1 MYKFQYEEVKEE
13 VIFIKS
19 HQVLSSTAGQVGRVL

>member
-1 MYKFQYEEVKEE
+1 MYTFEYEEVKEE

-19 HQVLSSTAGQVGRVL
+19 HQALSSSAGHVHSL

>member
-1 MYKFQYEEVKEE
+1 MDKFEYKVKEE

-19 HQVLSSTAGQVGRVL
+19 HQVLSSSAGQVQKAL